1 MTRWTFVF
9 VLAAAAIVA
18 GYFRFFTAYATWW
31 MDIVFVALLAAAL
44 IAFIIEWKRVLQTH
58 HESNSS
64 RKQ

>member
-58 HESNSS
+58 HD
-64 RKQ
+64 KDHVAKK